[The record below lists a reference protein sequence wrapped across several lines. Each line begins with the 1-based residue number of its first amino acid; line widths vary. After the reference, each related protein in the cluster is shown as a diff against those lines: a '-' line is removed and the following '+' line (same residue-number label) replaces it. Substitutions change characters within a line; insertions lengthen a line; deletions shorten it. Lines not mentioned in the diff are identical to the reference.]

1 MNNKMFLNKEAGFL
15 VHTKRKRRF
24 AVTLVGVFFLLLACA
39 GAIGFGQVAY
49 AADEKTVPNFKSPDP
64 DYPWYGYD
72 SYRGIFARYHNL
84 KVNLKG
90 SKEYQAYCFNLT
102 KYFPRPTYST
112 TNNFYKKIDGSGSA
126 FKSYA
131 ANPRVLDENLDKL
144 EKNILNVIYNGYK
157 SNANGFMNGIEDLN
171 AILVTQNAIWYYSDS
186 APLND
191 VNKMWEREVRNGEIS
206 ESQVTLM
213 REALKKLIDPNLEAT
228 AANKIPSGYRLNI
241 FKSENEDYQNL
252 LSAEYVPDDPPK
264 PGDTSEHNP
273 KTPELDGTPIPE
285 DPKRPDESSEPALP
299 PLMPELDGEE
309 VPEVPSESL
318 EPALPPLMPELD
330 GEEVPEVPSESLEPA
345 LPPLMPE
352 LDGEEVPEVPS
363 ESLEP
368 ALPPLMPEL
377 DGEEVPEVPSESLEP
392 ALPPLMPELDGEE
405 VPEKPSVDLPIE
417 VPRYE
422 FNNKDQSPLA
432 GESGETEYITEV
444 YGNQQNPV
452 DIDKKLPNETG
463 FSGNMVETE
472 DTKEPEVLMGGQS
485 ESVEFTKDTQTGMSG
500 QTTPQVETEDTKEP
514 EVLMGGQSESVE
526 FTKDTQTGMSGQT
539 TPQVETEDTK
549 EPGVLMGGQ
558 SESVEFTKDTQTG
571 MSGQTTPQVET
582 EDTKEPGVLM
592 GGQSESVEFTKDTQT
607 GMSGQTTPQVE
618 TEDTKEP
625 GVLMGGQSESVEF
638 TKDTQTGMSGF
649 SETVTIVEDTRPKLV
664 FHFDN
669 NEPKVEENREKP
681 TKNITPI
688 LPATGDIENVLAF
701 LGILILSV
709 LSIFSLLKNKQ
720 NNKV

>member
-1 MNNKMFLNKEAGFL
+1 MNNKIFLNKEAGFL
-15 VHTKRKRRF
+15 AHTKRKRRF
-24 AVTLVGVFFLLLACA
+24 AVTLVGVFFMLLACA

-49 AADEKTVPNFKSPDP
+49 AADERTVPNFKSPDP

-72 SYRGIFARYHNL
+72 AYTGAFLRYHDL
-84 KVNLKG
+84 RVNLNG
-90 SKEYQAYCFNLT
+90 SRSYQVYCFNIKKNYPRPFTSSDKKWYKRLEGTAETFKVHAMAPRVGGEELT
-102 KYFPRPTYST
+102 K
-112 TNNFYKKIDGSGSA
+112 
-126 FKSYA
+126 
-131 ANPRVLDENLDKL
+131 KL
-144 EKNILNVIYNGYK
+144 RSVMYNGYPNDGNNIMK
-157 SNANGFMNGIEDLN
+157 GLEPSNAIE
-171 AILVTQNAIWYYSDS
+171 VTQYAVWYYSDKS
-186 APLND
+186 QYEIETLWKSEA
-191 VNKMWEREVRNGEIS
+191 KEGKIS

-213 REALKKLIDPNLEAT
+213 REALKKLISSDEDLV
-228 AANKIPSGYRLNI
+228 KQVPSN
-241 FKSENEDYQNL
+241 FKLSTFESSDKSYQNL
-252 LSAEYVPDDPPK
+252 LSAEFVPDDPPK

-273 KTPELDGTPIPE
+273 KTPELDGSPIPE
-285 DPKRPDESSEPALP
+285 DPKHPDDNLEPTLP
-299 PLMPELDGEE
+299 PVMLDGEE

-352 LDGEEVPEVPS
+352 LDGQEVLEVPS
-363 ESLEP
+363 ESLEL

-377 DGEEVPEVPSESLEP
+377 DGQ
-392 ALPPLMPELDGEE
+392 E

-514 EVLMGGQSESVE
+514 
-526 FTKDTQTGMSGQT
+526 
-539 TPQVETEDTK
+539 
-549 EPGVLMGGQ
+549 
-558 SESVEFTKDTQTG
+558 
-571 MSGQTTPQVET
+571 
-582 EDTKEPGVLM
+582 GVLM

-649 SETVTIVEDTRPKLV
+649 SETVTIIEDTRPKLV

-688 LPATGDIENVLAF
+688 LPATGDIGNVLAF

>member
-1 MNNKMFLNKEAGFL
+1 
-15 VHTKRKRRF
+15 
-24 AVTLVGVFFLLLACA
+24 
-39 GAIGFGQVAY
+39 
-49 AADEKTVPNFKSPDP
+49 
-64 DYPWYGYD
+64 
-72 SYRGIFARYHNL
+72 
-84 KVNLKG
+84 
-90 SKEYQAYCFNLT
+90 
-102 KYFPRPTYST
+102 
-112 TNNFYKKIDGSGSA
+112 
-126 FKSYA
+126 
-131 ANPRVLDENLDKL
+131 
-144 EKNILNVIYNGYK
+144 
-157 SNANGFMNGIEDLN
+157 MNGIEDLN

-228 AANKIPSGYRLNI
+228 AVNKIPSGYRLNI

-309 VPEVPSESL
+309 I
-318 EPALPPLMPELD
+318 
-330 GEEVPEVPSESLEPA
+330 
-345 LPPLMPE
+345 
-352 LDGEEVPEVPS
+352 
-363 ESLEP
+363 
-368 ALPPLMPEL
+368 
-377 DGEEVPEVPSESLEP
+377 PEVPSESLEP

-514 EVLMGGQSESVE
+514 
-526 FTKDTQTGMSGQT
+526 
-539 TPQVETEDTK
+539 
-549 EPGVLMGGQ
+549 GVLMGGQ

-607 GMSGQTTPQVE
+607 GV
-618 TEDTKEP
+618 
-625 GVLMGGQSESVEF
+625 
-638 TKDTQTGMSGF
+638 SGF
-649 SETVTIVEDTRPKLV
+649 SETVTIIEDTRPKLV

-688 LPATGDIENVLAF
+688 LPATGDIGNVLAF

>member
-1 MNNKMFLNKEAGFL
+1 MVSLYMFARGEKMNNKMFLNKEAGFL

-330 GEEVPEVPSESLEPA
+330 GEEVPE
-345 LPPLMPE
+345 
-352 LDGEEVPEVPS
+352 
-363 ESLEP
+363 
-368 ALPPLMPEL
+368 
-377 DGEEVPEVPSESLEP
+377 
-392 ALPPLMPELDGEE
+392 
-405 VPEKPSVDLPIE
+405 KPSVDLPIE

-472 DTKEPEVLMGGQS
+472 DTKEPE
-485 ESVEFTKDTQTGMSG
+485 
-500 QTTPQVETEDTKEP
+500 
-514 EVLMGGQSESVE
+514 
-526 FTKDTQTGMSGQT
+526 
-539 TPQVETEDTK
+539 
-549 EPGVLMGGQ
+549 VLMGGQ

>member
-1 MNNKMFLNKEAGFL
+1 MNNKMFLNNEAGFL

-24 AVTLVGVFFLLLACA
+24 AVTLVGVFFMLLACA

-72 SYRGIFARYHNL
+72 AYTGAFLRYHDL
-84 KVNLKG
+84 RVNLNG
-90 SKEYQAYCFNLT
+90 SRSYQVYCFNIKKNYPRPFTSSDKKWYKRLEGTAETFKVHAMAPRVGGEELT
-102 KYFPRPTYST
+102 K
-112 TNNFYKKIDGSGSA
+112 
-126 FKSYA
+126 
-131 ANPRVLDENLDKL
+131 KL
-144 EKNILNVIYNGYK
+144 RSVMYNGYPNDGNNIMK
-157 SNANGFMNGIEDLN
+157 GLEPSNAIE
-171 AILVTQNAIWYYSDS
+171 VTQYAVWYYSDKS
-186 APLND
+186 QYEIETLWKSEA
-191 VNKMWEREVRNGEIS
+191 KEGKIS

-213 REALKKLIDPNLEAT
+213 REALRKLISSDEDLV
-228 AANKIPSGYRLNI
+228 KQVPSN
-241 FKSENEDYQNL
+241 FKLSTFESSDKSYQNL
-252 LSAEYVPDDPPK
+252 LSAEFVPDDPPK

-273 KTPELDGTPIPE
+273 KTPELDGSPIPE
-285 DPKRPDESSEPALP
+285 DPKHPDDNLEPTLP
-299 PLMPELDGEE
+299 PVM
-309 VPEVPSESL
+309 
-318 EPALPPLMPELD
+318 
-330 GEEVPEVPSESLEPA
+330 
-345 LPPLMPE
+345 
-352 LDGEEVPEVPS
+352 
-363 ESLEP
+363 
-368 ALPPLMPEL
+368 L

-405 VPEKPSVDLPIE
+405 VPEKPSIDLPIE

-472 DTKEPEVLMGGQS
+472 DTKEPGVLMGGQS
-485 ESVEFTKDTQTGMSG
+485 ESVEFTKDTQTGMRG

-514 EVLMGGQSESVE
+514 GALMGGQSESVE
-526 FTKDTQTGMSGQT
+526 FTKDTQTGMRGQT
-539 TPQVETEDTK
+539 APQVETEDTK

-571 MSGQTTPQVET
+571 MRGQTA
-582 EDTKEPGVLM
+582 
-592 GGQSESVEFTKDTQT
+592 
-607 GMSGQTTPQVE
+607 PQVE

>member
-1 MNNKMFLNKEAGFL
+1 MVSSYMFVKGEKMNNKMFLNKEAGFL
-15 VHTKRKRRF
+15 AHTKRKRRF
-24 AVTLVGVFFLLLACA
+24 AVTLVGVFFMLLACA
-39 GAIGFGQVAY
+39 GAIRFGQVAY
-49 AADEKTVPNFKSPDP
+49 AADERTVPNFKSPDP

-72 SYRGIFARYHNL
+72 AYTGAFLRYHDL
-84 KVNLKG
+84 RVNLNG
-90 SKEYQAYCFNLT
+90 SRSYQVYCFNIKKNYPRPFTSSDKKWYKRLEGTAETFKVHAMAPRVGGEELT
-102 KYFPRPTYST
+102 K
-112 TNNFYKKIDGSGSA
+112 
-126 FKSYA
+126 
-131 ANPRVLDENLDKL
+131 KL
-144 EKNILNVIYNGYK
+144 RSVMYNGYPNDGNNIMK
-157 SNANGFMNGIEDLN
+157 GLEPSNAIE
-171 AILVTQNAIWYYSDS
+171 VTQYAVWYYSDKS
-186 APLND
+186 QYEIETLWKSEA
-191 VNKMWEREVRNGEIS
+191 KEGKIS

-213 REALKKLIDPNLEAT
+213 REALRKLISSDEDLV
-228 AANKIPSGYRLNI
+228 KQVPSN
-241 FKSENEDYQNL
+241 FKLSTFESSDKSYQNL
-252 LSAEYVPDDPPK
+252 LSAEFVPDDPPK

-273 KTPELDGTPIPE
+273 KTPELDGSPIPE
-285 DPKRPDESSEPALP
+285 DPKHPDDNLEPTLP
-299 PLMPELDGEE
+299 PVM
-309 VPEVPSESL
+309 
-318 EPALPPLMPELD
+318 
-330 GEEVPEVPSESLEPA
+330 
-345 LPPLMPE
+345 
-352 LDGEEVPEVPS
+352 
-363 ESLEP
+363 
-368 ALPPLMPEL
+368 L

-472 DTKEPEVLMGGQS
+472 N
-485 ESVEFTKDTQTGMSG
+485 
-500 QTTPQVETEDTKEP
+500 TKEP

-571 MSGQTTPQVET
+571 MSGQTA
-582 EDTKEPGVLM
+582 
-592 GGQSESVEFTKDTQT
+592 
-607 GMSGQTTPQVE
+607 PQVE

-688 LPATGDIENVLAF
+688 LPATGDIGNVLAF

>member
-15 VHTKRKRRF
+15 AHTKRKRRF
-24 AVTLVGVFFLLLACA
+24 AVTLVGVFFMLLACA

-49 AADEKTVPNFKSPDP
+49 AADEKTVPSHSSPSPDF
-64 DYPWYGYD
+64 PWYGYD
-72 SYRGIFARYHNL
+72 AYSGWIPRYHDL

-90 SKEYQAYCFNLT
+90 SKEYQVYCFNL
-102 KYFPRPTYST
+102 KRSFPRRTHSI
-112 TNNFYKKIDGSGSA
+112 TNNFYKKIVGSGSV

-131 ANPRVLDENLDKL
+131 ENPRVLDENLDKL

-157 SNANGFMNGIEDLN
+157 SNANGFMNGIEDFN
-171 AILVTQNAIWYYSDS
+171 AILVTQTAIWYYSDS
-186 APLND
+186 SPASATA
-191 VNKMWEREVRNGEIS
+191 VEKMWDREVKDGDIS
-206 ESQVTLM
+206 LEQVKLM

-228 AANKIPSGYRLNI
+228 AVNKIPSGYRLNI
-241 FKSENEDYQNL
+241 FESENEDYQNL
-252 LSAEYVPDDPPK
+252 LSAEYVPDSPPM
-264 PGDTSEHNP
+264 PGEVPKEESPKEENP
-273 KTPELDGTPIPE
+273 KIPDLDGHEIPE
-285 DPKRPDESSEPALP
+285 VPSESLEPGLP
-299 PLMPELDGEE
+299 PLMPELDGQE

-330 GEEVPEVPSESLEPA
+330 GQEVPEVPSESLEPG

-352 LDGEEVPEVPS
+352 LDGQ
-363 ESLEP
+363 
-368 ALPPLMPEL
+368 
-377 DGEEVPEVPSESLEP
+377 
-392 ALPPLMPELDGEE
+392 E

-539 TPQVETEDTK
+539 D
-549 EPGVLMGGQ
+549 
-558 SESVEFTKDTQTG
+558 
-571 MSGQTTPQVET
+571 
-582 EDTKEPGVLM
+582 
-592 GGQSESVEFTKDTQT
+592 
-607 GMSGQTTPQVE
+607 PQVE

-688 LPATGDIENVLAF
+688 LPATGDIGNVLAF

>member
-15 VHTKRKRRF
+15 AHTKRKRRF
-24 AVTLVGVFFLLLACA
+24 AVTLVGVFFMLLACA

-49 AADEKTVPNFKSPDP
+49 AADEKTVPNHSSPNP
-64 DYPWYGYD
+64 EFPWYGYD

-228 AANKIPSGYRLNI
+228 AVNKIPSGYRLNI

-330 GEEVPEVPSESLEPA
+330 GQ
-345 LPPLMPE
+345 
-352 LDGEEVPEVPS
+352 
-363 ESLEP
+363 
-368 ALPPLMPEL
+368 
-377 DGEEVPEVPSESLEP
+377 EVPEVPSESLEP

-485 ESVEFTKDTQTGMSG
+485 ESVEFTKNTQTGMGG

-539 TPQVETEDTK
+539 TPQVETE
-549 EPGVLMGGQ
+549 G
-558 SESVEFTKDTQTG
+558 
-571 MSGQTTPQVET
+571 
-582 EDTKEPGVLM
+582 
-592 GGQSESVEFTKDTQT
+592 
-607 GMSGQTTPQVE
+607 
-618 TEDTKEP
+618 TKEP

-649 SETVTIVEDTRPKLV
+649 SETVTIVEGTRPKLV

-688 LPATGDIENVLAF
+688 LPATGDIGNVLAF

>member
-1 MNNKMFLNKEAGFL
+1 MVSSYMFLRGEKMNNKIFLNKEAGFL
-15 VHTKRKRRF
+15 AHTKRKRRF
-24 AVTLVGVFFLLLACA
+24 AVTLVGVFFMLLACA

-72 SYRGIFARYHNL
+72 AYKGFEARYHDL
-84 KVNLKG
+84 RVNLKG
-90 SKEYQAYCFNLT
+90 SKEYKVYCFNLT
-102 KYFPRPTYST
+102 RSFPRPYYSAT
-112 TNNFYKKIDGSGSA
+112 KNLYKKIDSSDFAFQQYATNARNLGST
-126 FKSYA
+126 
-131 ANPRVLDENLDKL
+131 DKL
-144 EKNILNVIYNGYK
+144 AKSILYVIYNGYK
-157 SNANGFMNGIEDLN
+157 NNANGFMDNIEDLN
-171 AILVTQNAIWYYSDS
+171 AMLVTQTAIWYYSDS
-186 APLND
+186 SPVSATA
-191 VNKMWEREVRNGEIS
+191 VEKMWDREVNDGDIS
-206 ESQVTLM
+206 LEQVKLM
-213 REALKKLIDPNLEAT
+213 RDALRKLISPDLEKTVKNQLPENYKLNLFISKDES
-228 AANKIPSGYRLNI
+228 I
-241 FKSENEDYQNL
+241 QNL
-252 LSAEYVPDDPPK
+252 LSAEYVPDSPPK
-264 PGDTSEHNP
+264 PGEVPKEESPKEENP
-273 KTPELDGTPIPE
+273 KIPDLDGREIPE
-285 DPKRPDESSEPALP
+285 VPQEPSDPVIP
-299 PLMPELDGEE
+299 PVILDGEE

-330 GEEVPEVPSESLEPA
+330 GQ
-345 LPPLMPE
+345 
-352 LDGEEVPEVPS
+352 
-363 ESLEP
+363 
-368 ALPPLMPEL
+368 
-377 DGEEVPEVPSESLEP
+377 
-392 ALPPLMPELDGEE
+392 E

-514 EVLMGGQSESVE
+514 
-526 FTKDTQTGMSGQT
+526 
-539 TPQVETEDTK
+539 
-549 EPGVLMGGQ
+549 GVLMGGQ

-582 EDTKEPGVLM
+582 EDTKEP
-592 GGQSESVEFTKDTQT
+592 E
-607 GMSGQTTPQVE
+607 
-618 TEDTKEP
+618 
-625 GVLMGGQSESVEF
+625 VLMGGQSESVEF

-649 SETVTIVEDTRPKLV
+649 SETATVVEDTRPKLV

-669 NEPKVEENREKP
+669 NEPEVEENREKP

-709 LSIFSLLKNKQ
+709 LSIFSLLKKQ
-720 NNKV
+720 TKQ

>member
-1 MNNKMFLNKEAGFL
+1 MFLRGEKVNNKIFLNKEAGFL
-15 VHTKRKRRF
+15 AHTKRKRRF
-24 AVTLVGVFFLLLACA
+24 AVTLVGVFFMLLACA

-49 AADEKTVPNFKSPDP
+49 AADERTVPNHSSPNP
-64 DYPWYGYD
+64 EFPWYGYD

-228 AANKIPSGYRLNI
+228 AVNKIPSGYRLNI

-252 LSAEYVPDDPPK
+252 LSAEFVPDDPPK

-273 KTPELDGTPIPE
+273 KTPELDGSPIPE
-285 DPKRPDESSEPALP
+285 DPKHPDDNLEPTLP
-299 PLMPELDGEE
+299 PVMLDGEE

-377 DGEEVPEVPSESLEP
+377 DGQ
-392 ALPPLMPELDGEE
+392 E

-463 FSGNMVETE
+463 FLGNMVETE

-526 FTKDTQTGMSGQT
+526 FTKDTQTGMSG
-539 TPQVETEDTK
+539 
-549 EPGVLMGGQ
+549 
-558 SESVEFTKDTQTG
+558 
-571 MSGQTTPQVET
+571 
-582 EDTKEPGVLM
+582 
-592 GGQSESVEFTKDTQT
+592 
-607 GMSGQTTPQVE
+607 
-618 TEDTKEP
+618 
-625 GVLMGGQSESVEF
+625 
-638 TKDTQTGMSGF
+638 F

-688 LPATGDIENVLAF
+688 LPATGDIGNVLAF

>member
-1 MNNKMFLNKEAGFL
+1 MNNKIFLNKEASFL
-15 VHTKRKRRF
+15 AHTKRKRRF
-24 AVTLVGVFFLLLACA
+24 AVTLVGVFFMLLACA

-49 AADEKTVPNFKSPDP
+49 AADEKTVPSHSSPNP
-64 DYPWYGYD
+64 EFPWYGYD
-72 SYRGIFARYHNL
+72 AYGKEYPGYNIWTRYHDL
-84 KVNLKG
+84 RVNLNG
-90 SKEYQAYCFNLT
+90 SRSYQVYCFNIQSNYPSQ
-102 KYFPRPTYST
+102 KNSFIK
-112 TNNFYKKIDGSGSA
+112 NWFKKIEGNG
-126 FKSYA
+126 KSFVDYA
-131 ANPRVLDENLDKL
+131 HTTKL
-144 EKNILNVIYNGYK
+144 GKEELEQRLLSLLYNAYPNDANGYMK
-157 SNANGFMNGIEDLN
+157 GLEHLN
-171 AILVTQNAIWYYSDS
+171 AITVTQYAVWHYSDNS
-186 APLND
+186 QYQFETL
-191 VNKMWEREVRNGEIS
+191 WESEAKEGKIS
-206 ESQVTLM
+206 RSQVTLM

-228 AANKIPSGYRLNI
+228 AVNKIPSGYRLNI
-241 FKSENEDYQNL
+241 FESENEAYQNL

-264 PGDTSEHNP
+264 PGETSEHNP

-285 DPKRPDESSEPALP
+285 DPKHPDDNLEPTLP
-299 PLMPELDGEE
+299 PVMLDGEE

-330 GEEVPEVPSESLEPA
+330 GQ
-345 LPPLMPE
+345 
-352 LDGEEVPEVPS
+352 
-363 ESLEP
+363 
-368 ALPPLMPEL
+368 
-377 DGEEVPEVPSESLEP
+377 
-392 ALPPLMPELDGEE
+392 E
-405 VPEKPSVDLPIE
+405 VPEKPSIDLPIE

-549 EPGVLMGGQ
+549 EPEVLMGGQ

-571 MSGQTTPQVET
+571 MSGQTTPQIET
-582 EDTKEPGVLM
+582 EDTKEP
-592 GGQSESVEFTKDTQT
+592 E
-607 GMSGQTTPQVE
+607 
-618 TEDTKEP
+618 
-625 GVLMGGQSESVEF
+625 VLMGGQSESVEF

-649 SETVTIVEDTRPKLV
+649 SETATVVEDTRPKLV

-720 NNKV
+720 SNKKV

>member
-1 MNNKMFLNKEAGFL
+1 MVSSYMFLRGEKMNNKIFLNKEAGFL
-15 VHTKRKRRF
+15 AHTKRKRRF
-24 AVTLVGVFFLLLACA
+24 AVTLVGVFFMLLACA

-72 SYRGIFARYHNL
+72 AYTGAFLRYHDL
-84 KVNLKG
+84 RVNLNG
-90 SKEYQAYCFNLT
+90 SRSYQVYCFNIKKNYPRPFTSSDKKWYKRLEGTAETFKVHAMAPRVGGEELT
-102 KYFPRPTYST
+102 K
-112 TNNFYKKIDGSGSA
+112 
-126 FKSYA
+126 
-131 ANPRVLDENLDKL
+131 KL
-144 EKNILNVIYNGYK
+144 RSVMYNGYPNDGNNIMK
-157 SNANGFMNGIEDLN
+157 GLEPSNAIEL
-171 AILVTQNAIWYYSDS
+171 TQYAVWYYSDKS
-186 APLND
+186 QYEIETLWKSEA
-191 VNKMWEREVRNGEIS
+191 KEGKIS

-213 REALKKLIDPNLEAT
+213 REALRKLISSDEDLV
-228 AANKIPSGYRLNI
+228 KQVPSN
-241 FKSENEDYQNL
+241 FKLSTFESSDKSYQNL
-252 LSAEYVPDDPPK
+252 LSAEFVPDDPPK

-273 KTPELDGTPIPE
+273 KTPELDGSPIPE
-285 DPKRPDESSEPALP
+285 DPKHPDDNLEPTLP
-299 PLMPELDGEE
+299 PVMLDGEE

-330 GEEVPEVPSESLEPA
+330 GQ
-345 LPPLMPE
+345 
-352 LDGEEVPEVPS
+352 
-363 ESLEP
+363 
-368 ALPPLMPEL
+368 
-377 DGEEVPEVPSESLEP
+377 
-392 ALPPLMPELDGEE
+392 E

-514 EVLMGGQSESVE
+514 
-526 FTKDTQTGMSGQT
+526 
-539 TPQVETEDTK
+539 
-549 EPGVLMGGQ
+549 
-558 SESVEFTKDTQTG
+558 
-571 MSGQTTPQVET
+571 
-582 EDTKEPGVLM
+582 
-592 GGQSESVEFTKDTQT
+592 
-607 GMSGQTTPQVE
+607 
-618 TEDTKEP
+618 

-688 LPATGDIENVLAF
+688 LPATGDIGNVLAF

>member
-1 MNNKMFLNKEAGFL
+1 MVSSYMFVRGEKMNNKMFLNKEAGFL
-15 VHTKRKRRF
+15 AHTKRKRRF
-24 AVTLVGVFFLLLACA
+24 AVTLVGVFFMLLAYA

-72 SYRGIFARYHNL
+72 AYGKGYPGYDISKYYHDL
-84 KVNLKG
+84 RVNLNG
-90 SKEYQAYCFNLT
+90 SQVYQVYCFNIQ
-102 KYFPRPTYST
+102 KIFPYNVKSVTQKW
-112 TNNFYKKIDGSGSA
+112 FKKVEGNSDTFGL
-126 FKSYA
+126 YA
-131 ANPRVLDENLDKL
+131 MNPRVQGEELSQKL
-144 EKNILNVIYNGYK
+144 RSVMYNAYPK
-157 SNANGFMNGIEDLN
+157 NANNIMDGLDTLN
-171 AILVTQNAIWYYSDS
+171 AIKVTQSAVWYYSDKS
-186 APLND
+186 EFEVDKQWESELN
-191 VNKMWEREVRNGEIS
+191 NHEIDQ
-206 ESQVTLM
+206 EQVTLM
-213 REALKKLIDPNLEAT
+213 REALRKLISSNLEETVEKKLPENY
-228 AANKIPSGYRLNI
+228 KLNI
-241 FKSENEDYQNL
+241 FNPQDTSIQHL
-252 LSAEYVPDDPPK
+252 LSAEFVPENPPR
-264 PGDTSEHNP
+264 PGETPEYGP
-273 KTPELDGTPIPE
+273 KTPELDGSPIPE
-285 DPKRPDESSEPALP
+285 DPKHPDDNLEPTLP
-299 PLMPELDGEE
+299 PVM
-309 VPEVPSESL
+309 
-318 EPALPPLMPELD
+318 
-330 GEEVPEVPSESLEPA
+330 
-345 LPPLMPE
+345 
-352 LDGEEVPEVPS
+352 
-363 ESLEP
+363 
-368 ALPPLMPEL
+368 L

-405 VPEKPSVDLPIE
+405 VPEKPSIDLPIE

-422 FNNKDQSPLA
+422 FNNKAQSPLA

-514 EVLMGGQSESVE
+514 
-526 FTKDTQTGMSGQT
+526 
-539 TPQVETEDTK
+539 
-549 EPGVLMGGQ
+549 
-558 SESVEFTKDTQTG
+558 
-571 MSGQTTPQVET
+571 
-582 EDTKEPGVLM
+582 
-592 GGQSESVEFTKDTQT
+592 
-607 GMSGQTTPQVE
+607 
-618 TEDTKEP
+618 

-649 SETVTIVEDTRPKLV
+649 SETATVVEDTRPKLM

-669 NEPKVEENREKP
+669 NEPEVEENREKP

>member
-1 MNNKMFLNKEAGFL
+1 MNNKIFLNKEAGFL
-15 VHTKRKRRF
+15 AHTKRKRRF
-24 AVTLVGVFFLLLACA
+24 AVTLVGVFFMLLACA

-49 AADEKTVPNFKSPDP
+49 AADERTVPNHSSPNP
-64 DYPWYGYD
+64 EFPWYGYD
-72 SYRGIFARYHNL
+72 AYRGWFLRYHDLN
-84 KVNLKG
+84 VNLEG
-90 SKEYQAYCFNLT
+90 STSYQVYCFNLVRQEPS
-102 KYFPRPTYST
+102 KVNGLRKNWF
-112 TNNFYKKIDGSGSA
+112 KKVDGDNA
-126 FKSYA
+126 VFKKYA
-131 ANPRVLDENLDKL
+131 ANPRVIDGDL
-144 EKNILNVIYNGYK
+144 ERNILNVIYNGY
-157 SNANGFMNGIEDLN
+157 SSDANGIMKGLDRYN
-171 AILVTQNAIWYYSDS
+171 AILVTQTAIWYYSDS
-186 APLND
+186 SPISLSAAET
-191 VNKMWEREVRNGEIS
+191 MWEKEAESGDIS
-206 ESQVTLM
+206 WEQVKLM
-213 REALKKLIDPNLEAT
+213 REALKKLIDPKLGETVVKKLPKNY
-228 AANKIPSGYRLNI
+228 KLNI
-241 FKSENEDYQNL
+241 FVSKDESIQNL
-252 LSAEYVPDDPPK
+252 LSAEYVPDSPPM
-264 PGDTSEHNP
+264 PGEVPKEESPKEENP
-273 KTPELDGTPIPE
+273 KVPDLDGREIPEVPQEPSDPVIPPVILDGEEVPEVPSESLEPALPPLMPELDGEEVPE
-285 DPKRPDESSEPALP
+285 VPSESLEPTLP

-352 LDGEEVPEVPS
+352 LDGQ
-363 ESLEP
+363 
-368 ALPPLMPEL
+368 
-377 DGEEVPEVPSESLEP
+377 
-392 ALPPLMPELDGEE
+392 E

-485 ESVEFTKDTQTGMSG
+485 ESVEFTKDTQTGI
-500 QTTPQVETEDTKEP
+500 
-514 EVLMGGQSESVE
+514 
-526 FTKDTQTGMSGQT
+526 
-539 TPQVETEDTK
+539 
-549 EPGVLMGGQ
+549 
-558 SESVEFTKDTQTG
+558 
-571 MSGQTTPQVET
+571 
-582 EDTKEPGVLM
+582 
-592 GGQSESVEFTKDTQT
+592 
-607 GMSGQTTPQVE
+607 SGQTTPQVE

-649 SETVTIVEDTRPKLV
+649 SETVTIIEDTRPKLV

-688 LPATGDIENVLAF
+688 LPATGDIGNVLAF

>member
-1 MNNKMFLNKEAGFL
+1 MNNKIFLNKEAGFL
-15 VHTKRKRRF
+15 AHTKRKRRF
-24 AVTLVGVFFLLLACA
+24 AVTLVGVFFMLLACA

-72 SYRGIFARYHNL
+72 AYTGAFLRYHDL
-84 KVNLKG
+84 RVNLNG
-90 SKEYQAYCFNLT
+90 SRSYQVYCFNIKKNYPRPFTSSDKKWYKRLEGTAETFKVHAMAPRVGGEELT
-102 KYFPRPTYST
+102 K
-112 TNNFYKKIDGSGSA
+112 
-126 FKSYA
+126 
-131 ANPRVLDENLDKL
+131 KL
-144 EKNILNVIYNGYK
+144 RSVMYNGYPNDGNNIMK
-157 SNANGFMNGIEDLN
+157 GLEPSNAIE
-171 AILVTQNAIWYYSDS
+171 VTQYAVWYYSDKS
-186 APLND
+186 QYEIETLWKSEA
-191 VNKMWEREVRNGEIS
+191 KEGKIS

-213 REALKKLIDPNLEAT
+213 REALRKLISSDEDLV
-228 AANKIPSGYRLNI
+228 KQVPSN
-241 FKSENEDYQNL
+241 FKLSTFESSDKSYQNL
-252 LSAEYVPDDPPK
+252 LSAEFVPDDPPK

-273 KTPELDGTPIPE
+273 KTPELDGSPIPE
-285 DPKRPDESSEPALP
+285 DPKHPDDNLEPTLP
-299 PLMPELDGEE
+299 PVMLDGEE

-377 DGEEVPEVPSESLEP
+377 DGQEVPEVPSESLEP
-392 ALPPLMPELDGEE
+392 ALPPLMPELDGQE

-514 EVLMGGQSESVE
+514 
-526 FTKDTQTGMSGQT
+526 
-539 TPQVETEDTK
+539 
-549 EPGVLMGGQ
+549 
-558 SESVEFTKDTQTG
+558 
-571 MSGQTTPQVET
+571 
-582 EDTKEPGVLM
+582 
-592 GGQSESVEFTKDTQT
+592 
-607 GMSGQTTPQVE
+607 
-618 TEDTKEP
+618 

-688 LPATGDIENVLAF
+688 LPATGDIGNVLAF

>member
-1 MNNKMFLNKEAGFL
+1 MVSSYMFVRGEKMNNKMFLNKEAGFL
-15 VHTKRKRRF
+15 AHTKRKRRF
-24 AVTLVGVFFLLLACA
+24 AVTLVGVFFMLLACA
-39 GAIGFGQVAY
+39 GAIRFGQVAY
-49 AADEKTVPNFKSPDP
+49 AADEKTVPNRINSNPEF
-64 DYPWYGYD
+64 PWYGYD
-72 SYRGIFARYHNL
+72 AYKGFEARYHDL

-90 SKEYQAYCFNLT
+90 SKEYQVYCFNL
-102 KYFPRPTYST
+102 KRSFPRRTHSI
-112 TNNFYKKIDGSGSA
+112 TNNFYKKIVGSGSV

-131 ANPRVLDENLDKL
+131 ENPRVLDENLDKL

-157 SNANGFMNGIEDLN
+157 SNANGFMNGIEDFN
-171 AILVTQNAIWYYSDS
+171 AILVTQTAIWYYSDS
-186 APLND
+186 SPASATA
-191 VNKMWEREVRNGEIS
+191 VEKMWDREVKDGDIS
-206 ESQVTLM
+206 LEQVKLM

-228 AANKIPSGYRLNI
+228 AVNKIPSGYRLNI
-241 FKSENEDYQNL
+241 FESENEDYQNL
-252 LSAEYVPDDPPK
+252 LSAEYVPDSPPM
-264 PGDTSEHNP
+264 PGEVPKEESPKEENP
-273 KTPELDGTPIPE
+273 KIPDLDGHEIPE
-285 DPKRPDESSEPALP
+285 VPQEPSDPVIP
-299 PLMPELDGEE
+299 PVILDGEE

-330 GEEVPEVPSESLEPA
+330 GQEVPEFPSESLEPA

-352 LDGEEVPEVPS
+352 LDGQ
-363 ESLEP
+363 
-368 ALPPLMPEL
+368 
-377 DGEEVPEVPSESLEP
+377 
-392 ALPPLMPELDGEE
+392 E

-500 QTTPQVETEDTKEP
+500 QTDPQAETEDTKEP

-539 TPQVETEDTK
+539 DPQA
-549 EPGVLMGGQ
+549 
-558 SESVEFTKDTQTG
+558 
-571 MSGQTTPQVET
+571 
-582 EDTKEPGVLM
+582 
-592 GGQSESVEFTKDTQT
+592 
-607 GMSGQTTPQVE
+607 E

-688 LPATGDIENVLAF
+688 LPATGDIGNVLAF

>member
-15 VHTKRKRRF
+15 AHTKRKRRF
-24 AVTLVGVFFLLLACA
+24 AVTLVGVFFMLLACA

-49 AADEKTVPNFKSPDP
+49 AADEKTVPNHSSPNP
-64 DYPWYGYD
+64 EFPWYGYD
-72 SYRGIFARYHNL
+72 AYRGWFLRYHDLN
-84 KVNLKG
+84 VNLEG
-90 SKEYQAYCFNLT
+90 STSYQVYCFNLVRQEPS
-102 KYFPRPTYST
+102 KVNGLRKNWF
-112 TNNFYKKIDGSGSA
+112 KKVDGDNA
-126 FKSYA
+126 VFKKYA
-131 ANPRVLDENLDKL
+131 ANPRVIDGDL
-144 EKNILNVIYNGYK
+144 ERNILNVIYNGY
-157 SNANGFMNGIEDLN
+157 SSDANGIMKGLDRYN
-171 AILVTQNAIWYYSDS
+171 AILVTQTAIWYYSDS
-186 APLND
+186 SPISLSAAET
-191 VNKMWEREVRNGEIS
+191 MWEKEAESGDIS
-206 ESQVTLM
+206 WEQVKLM
-213 REALKKLIDPNLEAT
+213 REALKKLIDPKLGETVVKKLPKNY
-228 AANKIPSGYRLNI
+228 KLNI
-241 FKSENEDYQNL
+241 FVSKDESIQNL
-252 LSAEYVPDDPPK
+252 LSAEYVPDSPPM
-264 PGDTSEHNP
+264 PGEVPKEESPKEENP
-273 KTPELDGTPIPE
+273 KIPDLDGHEIPE
-285 DPKRPDESSEPALP
+285 VPQEPSDPVIPPVILDGEEVPEVPSESLEPALP
-299 PLMPELDGEE
+299 PLMPELDGE
-309 VPEVPSESL
+309 EVPSESL

-345 LPPLMPE
+345 FPPLMPE
-352 LDGEEVPEVPS
+352 LDGEEI
-363 ESLEP
+363 
-368 ALPPLMPEL
+368 
-377 DGEEVPEVPSESLEP
+377 PEVPSESLEP

-405 VPEKPSVDLPIE
+405 VPEKPSIDLPIE

-500 QTTPQVETEDTKEP
+500 
-514 EVLMGGQSESVE
+514 
-526 FTKDTQTGMSGQT
+526 
-539 TPQVETEDTK
+539 
-549 EPGVLMGGQ
+549 
-558 SESVEFTKDTQTG
+558 
-571 MSGQTTPQVET
+571 
-582 EDTKEPGVLM
+582 
-592 GGQSESVEFTKDTQT
+592 
-607 GMSGQTTPQVE
+607 
-618 TEDTKEP
+618 
-625 GVLMGGQSESVEF
+625 
-638 TKDTQTGMSGF
+638 F

-688 LPATGDIENVLAF
+688 LPATGDIGNVLAF

>member
-1 MNNKMFLNKEAGFL
+1 MVSSYMFVRGEKMNNKMFLNKEAGFL
-15 VHTKRKRRF
+15 AHTKRKRRF
-24 AVTLVGVFFLLLACA
+24 AVTLVGVFFMLLACA

-49 AADEKTVPNFKSPDP
+49 AADEKTVPSHSSPSPDF
-64 DYPWYGYD
+64 PWYGYD
-72 SYRGIFARYHNL
+72 AYSGWIPRYHDL

-90 SKEYQAYCFNLT
+90 SKEYQVYCFNL
-102 KYFPRPTYST
+102 KRSFPRRTHSI
-112 TNNFYKKIDGSGSA
+112 TNNFYKKIVGSGSV

-131 ANPRVLDENLDKL
+131 ENPRVLDENLDKL

-157 SNANGFMNGIEDLN
+157 SNANGFMNGIEDFN
-171 AILVTQNAIWYYSDS
+171 AILVTQTAIWYYSDS
-186 APLND
+186 SPASATA
-191 VNKMWEREVRNGEIS
+191 VEKMWDREVKDGDIS
-206 ESQVTLM
+206 LEQVKLM

-228 AANKIPSGYRLNI
+228 AVNKIPSGYRLNI

-273 KTPELDGTPIPE
+273 KTPELDGSPIPE
-285 DPKRPDESSEPALP
+285 DPKHPDDNLEPTLP
-299 PLMPELDGEE
+299 PVMLDGEE

-345 LPPLMPE
+345 LPSLMPELDGEEVPEVPSESLEPAFPPLMPE
-352 LDGEEVPEVPS
+352 LDGQEVPEVPS

-377 DGEEVPEVPSESLEP
+377 DGQ
-392 ALPPLMPELDGEE
+392 E

-500 QTTPQVETEDTKEP
+500 
-514 EVLMGGQSESVE
+514 
-526 FTKDTQTGMSGQT
+526 
-539 TPQVETEDTK
+539 
-549 EPGVLMGGQ
+549 
-558 SESVEFTKDTQTG
+558 
-571 MSGQTTPQVET
+571 
-582 EDTKEPGVLM
+582 
-592 GGQSESVEFTKDTQT
+592 
-607 GMSGQTTPQVE
+607 
-618 TEDTKEP
+618 
-625 GVLMGGQSESVEF
+625 
-638 TKDTQTGMSGF
+638 F

-681 TKNITPI
+681 TKNIAPI
-688 LPATGDIENVLAF
+688 LPATGDIGNVLAF

>member
-1 MNNKMFLNKEAGFL
+1 MVSSYMFVRGEKMNNKMFLNKEAGFL

-24 AVTLVGVFFLLLACA
+24 AVTLVGVFFMLLACA

-49 AADEKTVPNFKSPDP
+49 AADEKTVPNRINSNPEF
-64 DYPWYGYD
+64 PWYGYD
-72 SYRGIFARYHNL
+72 AYKGFEARYHDL

-90 SKEYQAYCFNLT
+90 SKEYQVYCFNLT
-102 KYFPRPTYST
+102 KHFPRPAYSI

-131 ANPRVLDENLDKL
+131 TNPRVLDENLDKL

-157 SNANGFMNGIEDLN
+157 SNANGFMNGIEDFN
-171 AILVTQNAIWYYSDS
+171 AILVTQNAIWYYSDN

-228 AANKIPSGYRLNI
+228 AVNKIPSGYRLNI
-241 FKSENEDYQNL
+241 FKSENKAYQNL
-252 LSAEYVPDDPPK
+252 LSAEYVPDSPPM
-264 PGDTSEHNP
+264 PGEVPKEESPKEENP
-273 KTPELDGTPIPE
+273 KIPDLDGHEVPEVPQEPSDPVIP
-285 DPKRPDESSEPALP
+285 PVI
-299 PLMPELDGEE
+299 LDGEE

-330 GEEVPEVPSESLEPA
+330 GQ
-345 LPPLMPE
+345 
-352 LDGEEVPEVPS
+352 
-363 ESLEP
+363 
-368 ALPPLMPEL
+368 
-377 DGEEVPEVPSESLEP
+377 
-392 ALPPLMPELDGEE
+392 E

-472 DTKEPEVLMGGQS
+472 DTKEP
-485 ESVEFTKDTQTGMSG
+485 
-500 QTTPQVETEDTKEP
+500 
-514 EVLMGGQSESVE
+514 
-526 FTKDTQTGMSGQT
+526 
-539 TPQVETEDTK
+539 
-549 EPGVLMGGQ
+549 
-558 SESVEFTKDTQTG
+558 
-571 MSGQTTPQVET
+571 
-582 EDTKEPGVLM
+582 
-592 GGQSESVEFTKDTQT
+592 
-607 GMSGQTTPQVE
+607 
-618 TEDTKEP
+618 

-649 SETVTIVEDTRPKLV
+649 SETATVVEDTRPKLV

>member
-1 MNNKMFLNKEAGFL
+1 MNNKIFLNKEAGFL
-15 VHTKRKRRF
+15 AHTKRKRRF
-24 AVTLVGVFFLLLACA
+24 AVTLVGVFFMLLACA

-49 AADEKTVPNFKSPDP
+49 AADERTVPNHSSPNP
-64 DYPWYGYD
+64 EFPWYGYD

-228 AANKIPSGYRLNI
+228 AVNKIPSGYRLNI

-252 LSAEYVPDDPPK
+252 LSAEFVPDDPPK

-273 KTPELDGTPIPE
+273 KTPELDGSPIPE
-285 DPKRPDESSEPALP
+285 DPKHPDDNLEPTLP
-299 PLMPELDGEE
+299 PVMLDGEE

-392 ALPPLMPELDGEE
+392 ALPPLMPELDGQE

-463 FSGNMVETE
+463 FLGNMVETE

-526 FTKDTQTGMSGQT
+526 FTKDTQTGMSG
-539 TPQVETEDTK
+539 
-549 EPGVLMGGQ
+549 
-558 SESVEFTKDTQTG
+558 
-571 MSGQTTPQVET
+571 
-582 EDTKEPGVLM
+582 
-592 GGQSESVEFTKDTQT
+592 
-607 GMSGQTTPQVE
+607 
-618 TEDTKEP
+618 
-625 GVLMGGQSESVEF
+625 
-638 TKDTQTGMSGF
+638 F

-688 LPATGDIENVLAF
+688 LPATGDIGNVLAF

>member
-15 VHTKRKRRF
+15 AHTKRKRRF
-24 AVTLVGVFFLLLACA
+24 AVTLVGVFFMLLACA

-49 AADEKTVPNFKSPDP
+49 AADEKTVPNHSSPNP
-64 DYPWYGYD
+64 EFPWYGYD

-228 AANKIPSGYRLNI
+228 AVNKIPSGYRLNI

-352 LDGEEVPEVPS
+352 LDGQ
-363 ESLEP
+363 
-368 ALPPLMPEL
+368 
-377 DGEEVPEVPSESLEP
+377 EVPEVPSESLEP

-485 ESVEFTKDTQTGMSG
+485 ESVEFTKNTQTGMGG

-539 TPQVETEDTK
+539 TPQVETE
-549 EPGVLMGGQ
+549 G
-558 SESVEFTKDTQTG
+558 
-571 MSGQTTPQVET
+571 
-582 EDTKEPGVLM
+582 
-592 GGQSESVEFTKDTQT
+592 
-607 GMSGQTTPQVE
+607 
-618 TEDTKEP
+618 TKEP

-649 SETVTIVEDTRPKLV
+649 SETVTIVEGTRPKLV

-688 LPATGDIENVLAF
+688 LPATGDIGNVLAF

>member
-1 MNNKMFLNKEAGFL
+1 MVSSYMFVRGEKMNNKMFLNNEAGFL

-24 AVTLVGVFFLLLACA
+24 AVTLVGVFFMLLACA

-72 SYRGIFARYHNL
+72 AYTGAFLRYHDL
-84 KVNLKG
+84 RVNLNG
-90 SKEYQAYCFNLT
+90 SRSYQVYCFNIKKNYPRPFTSSDKKWYKRLEGTAETFKVHAMAPRVGGEELT
-102 KYFPRPTYST
+102 K
-112 TNNFYKKIDGSGSA
+112 
-126 FKSYA
+126 
-131 ANPRVLDENLDKL
+131 KL
-144 EKNILNVIYNGYK
+144 RSVMYNGYPNDGNNIMK
-157 SNANGFMNGIEDLN
+157 GLEPSNAIE
-171 AILVTQNAIWYYSDS
+171 VTQYAVWYYSDKS
-186 APLND
+186 QYEIETLWKSEA
-191 VNKMWEREVRNGEIS
+191 KEGKIS

-213 REALKKLIDPNLEAT
+213 REALRKLISSDEDLV
-228 AANKIPSGYRLNI
+228 KQVPSN
-241 FKSENEDYQNL
+241 FKLSTFESSDKSYQNL
-252 LSAEYVPDDPPK
+252 LSAEFVPDDPPK

-273 KTPELDGTPIPE
+273 KTPELDGSPIPE
-285 DPKRPDESSEPALP
+285 DPKHPDDNLEPTLP
-299 PLMPELDGEE
+299 PVM
-309 VPEVPSESL
+309 
-318 EPALPPLMPELD
+318 
-330 GEEVPEVPSESLEPA
+330 
-345 LPPLMPE
+345 
-352 LDGEEVPEVPS
+352 
-363 ESLEP
+363 
-368 ALPPLMPEL
+368 L

-405 VPEKPSVDLPIE
+405 VPEKPSIDLPIE

-472 DTKEPEVLMGGQS
+472 DTKEP
-485 ESVEFTKDTQTGMSG
+485 
-500 QTTPQVETEDTKEP
+500 
-514 EVLMGGQSESVE
+514 
-526 FTKDTQTGMSGQT
+526 
-539 TPQVETEDTK
+539 
-549 EPGVLMGGQ
+549 GVLMGGQ

-571 MSGQTTPQVET
+571 MRGQTTPQVET
-582 EDTKEPGVLM
+582 EDTKEPGALM

-607 GMSGQTTPQVE
+607 GMRGQTAPQVETEDTKEPGVFMGGQSESVEFTKDTQTGMRGQTAPQVE

>member
-1 MNNKMFLNKEAGFL
+1 MVSSYMFLRGEKMNNKIFLNKEAGFL
-15 VHTKRKRRF
+15 AHTKRKRRF
-24 AVTLVGVFFLLLACA
+24 AVTLVGVFFMLLACA

-49 AADEKTVPNFKSPDP
+49 AADERTVPNFKSPDP

-72 SYRGIFARYHNL
+72 AYTGAFLRYHDL
-84 KVNLKG
+84 RVNLNG
-90 SKEYQAYCFNLT
+90 SRSYQVYCFNIKKNYPRPFTSSDKKWYKRLEGTAETFKVHAMAPRVGGEELT
-102 KYFPRPTYST
+102 K
-112 TNNFYKKIDGSGSA
+112 
-126 FKSYA
+126 
-131 ANPRVLDENLDKL
+131 KL
-144 EKNILNVIYNGYK
+144 RSVMYNGYPNDGNNIMK
-157 SNANGFMNGIEDLN
+157 GLEPSNAIE
-171 AILVTQNAIWYYSDS
+171 VTQYAVWYYSDKS
-186 APLND
+186 QYEIETLWKSEA
-191 VNKMWEREVRNGEIS
+191 KEGKIS

-213 REALKKLIDPNLEAT
+213 REALRKLISSDEDLV
-228 AANKIPSGYRLNI
+228 KQVPSN
-241 FKSENEDYQNL
+241 FKLSTFESSDKSYQNL
-252 LSAEYVPDDPPK
+252 LSAEFVPDDPPK

-273 KTPELDGTPIPE
+273 KTPELDGSPIPE
-285 DPKRPDESSEPALP
+285 DPKHPDDNLEPTLP
-299 PLMPELDGEE
+299 PVM
-309 VPEVPSESL
+309 
-318 EPALPPLMPELD
+318 
-330 GEEVPEVPSESLEPA
+330 
-345 LPPLMPE
+345 
-352 LDGEEVPEVPS
+352 
-363 ESLEP
+363 
-368 ALPPLMPEL
+368 L

-472 DTKEPEVLMGGQS
+472 NTKEPE
-485 ESVEFTKDTQTGMSG
+485 
-500 QTTPQVETEDTKEP
+500 
-514 EVLMGGQSESVE
+514 
-526 FTKDTQTGMSGQT
+526 
-539 TPQVETEDTK
+539 
-549 EPGVLMGGQ
+549 
-558 SESVEFTKDTQTG
+558 
-571 MSGQTTPQVET
+571 
-582 EDTKEPGVLM
+582 VLM

-688 LPATGDIENVLAF
+688 LPATGDIGNVLAF

>member
-1 MNNKMFLNKEAGFL
+1 MNNKIFLNKEAGFL
-15 VHTKRKRRF
+15 AHTKRKRRF
-24 AVTLVGVFFLLLACA
+24 AVTLVGVFFMLLACA

-49 AADEKTVPNFKSPDP
+49 AADERTVPNHSSPNP
-64 DYPWYGYD
+64 EFPWYGYD

-377 DGEEVPEVPSESLEP
+377 DGQEVPEVPSESLEP

-472 DTKEPEVLMGGQS
+472 DTKEPE
-485 ESVEFTKDTQTGMSG
+485 
-500 QTTPQVETEDTKEP
+500 
-514 EVLMGGQSESVE
+514 
-526 FTKDTQTGMSGQT
+526 
-539 TPQVETEDTK
+539 
-549 EPGVLMGGQ
+549 VLMGGQ

>member
-1 MNNKMFLNKEAGFL
+1 MVSSYMFLRGEKMNNKIFLNKEAGFL
-15 VHTKRKRRF
+15 AHTKRKRRF
-24 AVTLVGVFFLLLACA
+24 AVTLVGVFFMLLACA

-49 AADEKTVPNFKSPDP
+49 AADERTVPNFKSPDP

-72 SYRGIFARYHNL
+72 AYTGAFLRYHDL
-84 KVNLKG
+84 RVNLNG
-90 SKEYQAYCFNLT
+90 SRSYQVYCFNIKKNYPRPFTSSDKKWYKRLEGTAETFKVHAMAPRVGGEELT
-102 KYFPRPTYST
+102 K
-112 TNNFYKKIDGSGSA
+112 
-126 FKSYA
+126 
-131 ANPRVLDENLDKL
+131 KL
-144 EKNILNVIYNGYK
+144 RSVMYNGYPNDGNNIMK
-157 SNANGFMNGIEDLN
+157 GLEPSNAIE
-171 AILVTQNAIWYYSDS
+171 VTQYAVWYYSDKS
-186 APLND
+186 QYEIETLWKSEA
-191 VNKMWEREVRNGEIS
+191 KEGKIS

-213 REALKKLIDPNLEAT
+213 REALRKLISSDEDLV
-228 AANKIPSGYRLNI
+228 KQVPSN
-241 FKSENEDYQNL
+241 FKLSTFESSDKSYQNL
-252 LSAEYVPDDPPK
+252 LSAEFVPDDPPK

-273 KTPELDGTPIPE
+273 KTPELDGSPIPE
-285 DPKRPDESSEPALP
+285 DPKHPDDNLEPTLP
-299 PLMPELDGEE
+299 PVMLDGEE

-345 LPPLMPE
+345 LPSLMPE

-377 DGEEVPEVPSESLEP
+377 DGQ
-392 ALPPLMPELDGEE
+392 E

-500 QTTPQVETEDTKEP
+500 QTA
-514 EVLMGGQSESVE
+514 
-526 FTKDTQTGMSGQT
+526 
-539 TPQVETEDTK
+539 
-549 EPGVLMGGQ
+549 
-558 SESVEFTKDTQTG
+558 
-571 MSGQTTPQVET
+571 
-582 EDTKEPGVLM
+582 
-592 GGQSESVEFTKDTQT
+592 
-607 GMSGQTTPQVE
+607 PQVE

-649 SETVTIVEDTRPKLV
+649 SETVIIVEDTRPKLV

-688 LPATGDIENVLAF
+688 LPATGDIGNVLAF

>member
-24 AVTLVGVFFLLLACA
+24 AVTLVGVFFMLLACA

-49 AADEKTVPNFKSPDP
+49 AADEKTVPNFKSLDP

-72 SYRGIFARYHNL
+72 AYRDWFLRYHDLN
-84 KVNLKG
+84 VNLEG
-90 SKEYQAYCFNLT
+90 STPYQVYCFNLLRQEPSKINST
-102 KYFPRPTYST
+102 RKNWFKKVDGDNAVFKKYATTPR
-112 TNNFYKKIDGSGSA
+112 I
-126 FKSYA
+126 
-131 ANPRVLDENLDKL
+131 ENGDLKRNL
-144 EKNILNVIYNGYK
+144 SNVIYNGYP
-157 SNANGFMNGIEDLN
+157 NDANGIMKGLDRYN
-171 AILVTQNAIWYYSDS
+171 AILVTQHAVWHYSDNS
-186 APLND
+186 QYTIDKL
-191 VNKMWEREVRNGEIS
+191 WEEEAKKNEIS
-206 ESQVTLM
+206 QEQVKLM
-213 REALKKLIDPNLEAT
+213 REALKKLISPDLEKTVKNQLPENYKLNLFISKD
-228 AANKIPSGYRLNI
+228 NSI
-241 FKSENEDYQNL
+241 QNL
-252 LSAEYVPDDPPK
+252 LSTEYVQDNPPK
-264 PGDTSEHNP
+264 PGEVPKEESPKEENP
-273 KTPELDGTPIPE
+273 KIPDLDGHEIPE
-285 DPKRPDESSEPALP
+285 VPQEPSDPVIP
-299 PLMPELDGEE
+299 PVILDGEE

-330 GEEVPEVPSESLEPA
+330 GQ
-345 LPPLMPE
+345 
-352 LDGEEVPEVPS
+352 
-363 ESLEP
+363 
-368 ALPPLMPEL
+368 
-377 DGEEVPEVPSESLEP
+377 
-392 ALPPLMPELDGEE
+392 E
-405 VPEKPSVDLPIE
+405 VPEKPSIDLPIE

-549 EPGVLMGGQ
+549 KPGVLMGGQ

-571 MSGQTTPQVET
+571 MSGQTA
-582 EDTKEPGVLM
+582 
-592 GGQSESVEFTKDTQT
+592 
-607 GMSGQTTPQVE
+607 PQVE

-649 SETVTIVEDTRPKLV
+649 SETATVVEDTRPKLV

-688 LPATGDIENVLAF
+688 LPATGDIGNVLAF

-709 LSIFSLLKNKQ
+709 LSIFSLLKKQ
-720 NNKV
+720 TK

>member
-1 MNNKMFLNKEAGFL
+1 MVSSYMFVRGEKMNNKIFLNKEAGFL
-15 VHTKRKRRF
+15 AHTKRKRRF
-24 AVTLVGVFFLLLACA
+24 AVTLVGVFFMLLACA

-49 AADEKTVPNFKSPDP
+49 AADEKTVPNFKSLDP

-72 SYRGIFARYHNL
+72 AYRDWFLRYHDLN
-84 KVNLKG
+84 VNLEG
-90 SKEYQAYCFNLT
+90 STPYQVYCFNLLRQEPSKINST
-102 KYFPRPTYST
+102 RKNWFKKVDGDNAVFKKYATTPR
-112 TNNFYKKIDGSGSA
+112 I
-126 FKSYA
+126 
-131 ANPRVLDENLDKL
+131 ENGDLKRNL
-144 EKNILNVIYNGYK
+144 SNVIYNGYP
-157 SNANGFMNGIEDLN
+157 NDANGIMKGLDRYN
-171 AILVTQNAIWYYSDS
+171 AILVTQHAVWHYSDNS
-186 APLND
+186 QYTIDKL
-191 VNKMWEREVRNGEIS
+191 WEEEAKKNEIS
-206 ESQVTLM
+206 QEQVKLM
-213 REALKKLIDPNLEAT
+213 REALKKLISPDLEKTVKNQLPENYKLNLFISKD
-228 AANKIPSGYRLNI
+228 NSI
-241 FKSENEDYQNL
+241 QNL
-252 LSAEYVPDDPPK
+252 LSTEYVQDNPPK
-264 PGDTSEHNP
+264 PGEVPKEESPKEENP
-273 KTPELDGTPIPE
+273 KIPDLDGHEIPE
-285 DPKRPDESSEPALP
+285 VPQEPSDPVIP
-299 PLMPELDGEE
+299 PVILDGEE

-330 GEEVPEVPSESLEPA
+330 GQ
-345 LPPLMPE
+345 
-352 LDGEEVPEVPS
+352 
-363 ESLEP
+363 
-368 ALPPLMPEL
+368 
-377 DGEEVPEVPSESLEP
+377 
-392 ALPPLMPELDGEE
+392 E

-452 DIDKKLPNETG
+452 YIDKKLPNETG
-463 FSGNMVETE
+463 FSGNI
-472 DTKEPEVLMGGQS
+472 
-485 ESVEFTKDTQTGMSG
+485 
-500 QTTPQVETEDTKEP
+500 
-514 EVLMGGQSESVE
+514 
-526 FTKDTQTGMSGQT
+526 
-539 TPQVETEDTK
+539 VETEDTK

-571 MSGQTTPQVET
+571 MSGQT
-582 EDTKEPGVLM
+582 D
-592 GGQSESVEFTKDTQT
+592 
-607 GMSGQTTPQVE
+607 PQVE

-649 SETVTIVEDTRPKLV
+649 SETVTIIEDTRPKLV

-688 LPATGDIENVLAF
+688 LPATGDIGNVLAF

>member
-1 MNNKMFLNKEAGFL
+1 MVSSYMFVRGEKMNNKMFLNKEAGFL
-15 VHTKRKRRF
+15 AHTKRKRRF
-24 AVTLVGVFFLLLACA
+24 AVTLVGVFFMLLACA
-39 GAIGFGQVAY
+39 GAIGFGQVVY
-49 AADEKTVPNFKSPDP
+49 AADEKTVPNRINSNPEF
-64 DYPWYGYD
+64 PWYGYD
-72 SYRGIFARYHNL
+72 AYRGWFLRYHDLN
-84 KVNLKG
+84 VNLEG
-90 SKEYQAYCFNLT
+90 STSYQVYCFNLVRQEPS
-102 KYFPRPTYST
+102 KVNGLRKNWF
-112 TNNFYKKIDGSGSA
+112 KKVDGDNA
-126 FKSYA
+126 VFKKYA
-131 ANPRVLDENLDKL
+131 ANPRVIDGDL
-144 EKNILNVIYNGYK
+144 ERNILNVIYNGY
-157 SNANGFMNGIEDLN
+157 SSDANGIMKGLDRYN
-171 AILVTQNAIWYYSDS
+171 AILVTQTAIWYYSDS
-186 APLND
+186 SPISLSAAET
-191 VNKMWEREVRNGEIS
+191 MWEKEAESGDIS
-206 ESQVTLM
+206 WEQVKLM
-213 REALKKLIDPNLEAT
+213 REALKKLIDPKLGETVVKKLPKNY
-228 AANKIPSGYRLNI
+228 KLNI
-241 FKSENEDYQNL
+241 FVSKDESIQNL
-252 LSAEYVPDDPPK
+252 LSAEYVPDSPPM
-264 PGDTSEHNP
+264 PGEVPKEEGPKEENP
-273 KTPELDGTPIPE
+273 KIPDLDGHEI
-285 DPKRPDESSEPALP
+285 
-299 PLMPELDGEE
+299 
-309 VPEVPSESL
+309 PEVPQ
-318 EPALPPLMPELD
+318 EPSDPVIPPVILD

-405 VPEKPSVDLPIE
+405 VPEKPSIDLPIE

-500 QTTPQVETEDTKEP
+500 
-514 EVLMGGQSESVE
+514 
-526 FTKDTQTGMSGQT
+526 
-539 TPQVETEDTK
+539 
-549 EPGVLMGGQ
+549 
-558 SESVEFTKDTQTG
+558 
-571 MSGQTTPQVET
+571 
-582 EDTKEPGVLM
+582 
-592 GGQSESVEFTKDTQT
+592 
-607 GMSGQTTPQVE
+607 
-618 TEDTKEP
+618 
-625 GVLMGGQSESVEF
+625 
-638 TKDTQTGMSGF
+638 F

-688 LPATGDIENVLAF
+688 LPATGDIGNVLAF

>member
-15 VHTKRKRRF
+15 AHTKRKRRF
-24 AVTLVGVFFLLLACA
+24 AVTLVGVFFMLLACA

-49 AADEKTVPNFKSPDP
+49 AADEKTVPNFKSLDP

-72 SYRGIFARYHNL
+72 AYRDWFLRYHDLN
-84 KVNLKG
+84 VNLEG
-90 SKEYQAYCFNLT
+90 STPYQVYCFNLLRQEPSKINST
-102 KYFPRPTYST
+102 RKNWFKKVDGDNAVFKKYATTPR
-112 TNNFYKKIDGSGSA
+112 I
-126 FKSYA
+126 
-131 ANPRVLDENLDKL
+131 ENGDLKRNL
-144 EKNILNVIYNGYK
+144 SNVIYNGYP
-157 SNANGFMNGIEDLN
+157 NDANGIMKGLDRYN
-171 AILVTQNAIWYYSDS
+171 AILVTQHAVWHYSDNS
-186 APLND
+186 QYTIDKL
-191 VNKMWEREVRNGEIS
+191 WEEEAKKNEIS
-206 ESQVTLM
+206 QEQVKLM
-213 REALKKLIDPNLEAT
+213 REALKKLISPDLEKTVKNQLPENYKLNLFISKD
-228 AANKIPSGYRLNI
+228 NSI
-241 FKSENEDYQNL
+241 QNL
-252 LSAEYVPDDPPK
+252 LSTEYVQDNPPK
-264 PGDTSEHNP
+264 PGEVPKEESPKEENP
-273 KTPELDGTPIPE
+273 KIPDLDGHEI
-285 DPKRPDESSEPALP
+285 
-299 PLMPELDGEE
+299 
-309 VPEVPSESL
+309 PEVPQ
-318 EPALPPLMPELD
+318 EPSDPVIPPVILD
-330 GEEVPEVPSESLEPA
+330 GHEIPEVPQEPSD
-345 LPPLMPE
+345 P
-352 LDGEEVPEVPS
+352 VI
-363 ESLEP
+363 P
-368 ALPPLMPEL
+368 AVIL

-514 EVLMGGQSESVE
+514 
-526 FTKDTQTGMSGQT
+526 
-539 TPQVETEDTK
+539 
-549 EPGVLMGGQ
+549 
-558 SESVEFTKDTQTG
+558 
-571 MSGQTTPQVET
+571 
-582 EDTKEPGVLM
+582 GVLM

-649 SETVTIVEDTRPKLV
+649 SETVTIIEDTRPKLV

-688 LPATGDIENVLAF
+688 LPATGDIGNVLAF

>member
-15 VHTKRKRRF
+15 AHTKRKRRF
-24 AVTLVGVFFLLLACA
+24 AVTLVGVFFMLLACA
-39 GAIGFGQVAY
+39 GAIGFGQAAY
-49 AADEKTVPNFKSPDP
+49 AADEKTVPNFKSLDP

-72 SYRGIFARYHNL
+72 AYRDWFLRYHDLN
-84 KVNLKG
+84 VNLEG
-90 SKEYQAYCFNLT
+90 STPYQVYCFNLLRQEPSKINST
-102 KYFPRPTYST
+102 RKNWFKKVDGDNAVFKKYATTPR
-112 TNNFYKKIDGSGSA
+112 I
-126 FKSYA
+126 
-131 ANPRVLDENLDKL
+131 ENGDLKRNL
-144 EKNILNVIYNGYK
+144 SNVIYNGYP
-157 SNANGFMNGIEDLN
+157 NDANGIMKGLDRYN
-171 AILVTQNAIWYYSDS
+171 AILVTQHAVWHYSDNS
-186 APLND
+186 QYTIDKL
-191 VNKMWEREVRNGEIS
+191 WEEEAKKNEIS
-206 ESQVTLM
+206 QEQVKLM
-213 REALKKLIDPNLEAT
+213 REALKKLISPDLEKTVKNQLPENYKLNLFISKD
-228 AANKIPSGYRLNI
+228 NSI
-241 FKSENEDYQNL
+241 QNL
-252 LSAEYVPDDPPK
+252 LSTEYVQDNPPK
-264 PGDTSEHNP
+264 PGEVPKEESPKEENP
-273 KTPELDGTPIPE
+273 KIPDLDGHEI
-285 DPKRPDESSEPALP
+285 
-299 PLMPELDGEE
+299 
-309 VPEVPSESL
+309 PEVPQ
-318 EPALPPLMPELD
+318 EPSDPVIPP
-330 GEEVPEVPSESLEPA
+330 VI
-345 LPPLMPE
+345 

-514 EVLMGGQSESVE
+514 
-526 FTKDTQTGMSGQT
+526 
-539 TPQVETEDTK
+539 
-549 EPGVLMGGQ
+549 GVLMGGQ

-607 GMSGQTTPQVE
+607 GMSGQTAPQVE

-649 SETVTIVEDTRPKLV
+649 SETVTIIEDTRPKLV

-688 LPATGDIENVLAF
+688 LPATGDIGNVLAF

>member
-1 MNNKMFLNKEAGFL
+1 MNNKIFLNKEAGFL
-15 VHTKRKRRF
+15 AHTKRKRRF
-24 AVTLVGVFFLLLACA
+24 AVTLVGVFFMLLACA

-49 AADEKTVPNFKSPDP
+49 AADERTVPNFKSPDP

-72 SYRGIFARYHNL
+72 AYTGAFLRYHDL
-84 KVNLKG
+84 RVNLNG
-90 SKEYQAYCFNLT
+90 SRSYQVYCFNIKKNYPRPFTSSDKKWYKRLEGTAETFKVHAMAPRVGGEELT
-102 KYFPRPTYST
+102 K
-112 TNNFYKKIDGSGSA
+112 
-126 FKSYA
+126 
-131 ANPRVLDENLDKL
+131 KL
-144 EKNILNVIYNGYK
+144 RSVMYNGYPNDGNNIMK
-157 SNANGFMNGIEDLN
+157 GLEPSNAIE
-171 AILVTQNAIWYYSDS
+171 VTQYAVWYYSDKS
-186 APLND
+186 QYEIETLWKSEA
-191 VNKMWEREVRNGEIS
+191 KEGKIS

-213 REALKKLIDPNLEAT
+213 REALRKLISSDEDLV
-228 AANKIPSGYRLNI
+228 KQVPSN
-241 FKSENEDYQNL
+241 FKLSTFESSDKSYQNL
-252 LSAEYVPDDPPK
+252 LSAEFVPDDPPK

-273 KTPELDGTPIPE
+273 KTPELDGSPIPE
-285 DPKRPDESSEPALP
+285 DPKHPDDNLEPTLP
-299 PLMPELDGEE
+299 PVMLDGEE

-345 LPPLMPE
+345 FPPLMPELDGQEVPEVPSESLEPALPSLMPE

-377 DGEEVPEVPSESLEP
+377 DGQ
-392 ALPPLMPELDGEE
+392 E

-514 EVLMGGQSESVE
+514 
-526 FTKDTQTGMSGQT
+526 
-539 TPQVETEDTK
+539 
-549 EPGVLMGGQ
+549 
-558 SESVEFTKDTQTG
+558 
-571 MSGQTTPQVET
+571 
-582 EDTKEPGVLM
+582 
-592 GGQSESVEFTKDTQT
+592 
-607 GMSGQTTPQVE
+607 
-618 TEDTKEP
+618 

-688 LPATGDIENVLAF
+688 LPATGDIGNVLAF

>member
-1 MNNKMFLNKEAGFL
+1 MVLILKKNYPRPFTSSDKKWYKRLEGTAETFK
-15 VHTKRKRRF
+15 VHAMAPR
-24 AVTLVGVFFLLLACA
+24 VG
-39 GAIGFGQVAY
+39 G
-49 AADEKTVPNFKSPDP
+49 E
-64 DYPWYGYD
+64 
-72 SYRGIFARYHNL
+72 
-84 KVNLKG
+84 
-90 SKEYQAYCFNLT
+90 ELT
-102 KYFPRPTYST
+102 K
-112 TNNFYKKIDGSGSA
+112 
-126 FKSYA
+126 
-131 ANPRVLDENLDKL
+131 KL
-144 EKNILNVIYNGYK
+144 RSVMYNGYPNDGNNIMK
-157 SNANGFMNGIEDLN
+157 GLEPSNAIE
-171 AILVTQNAIWYYSDS
+171 VTQYAVWYYSDKS
-186 APLND
+186 QYEIETLWKSEA
-191 VNKMWEREVRNGEIS
+191 KEGKIS

-213 REALKKLIDPNLEAT
+213 REALRKLISSDEDLV
-228 AANKIPSGYRLNI
+228 KQVPSN
-241 FKSENEDYQNL
+241 FKLSTFESSDKSYQNL

-330 GEEVPEVPSESLEPA
+330 GEEVPE
-345 LPPLMPE
+345 
-352 LDGEEVPEVPS
+352 
-363 ESLEP
+363 
-368 ALPPLMPEL
+368 
-377 DGEEVPEVPSESLEP
+377 
-392 ALPPLMPELDGEE
+392 
-405 VPEKPSVDLPIE
+405 KPSVDLPIE
-417 VPRYE
+417 VSRYE

-500 QTTPQVETEDTKEP
+500 
-514 EVLMGGQSESVE
+514 
-526 FTKDTQTGMSGQT
+526 
-539 TPQVETEDTK
+539 
-549 EPGVLMGGQ
+549 
-558 SESVEFTKDTQTG
+558 
-571 MSGQTTPQVET
+571 
-582 EDTKEPGVLM
+582 
-592 GGQSESVEFTKDTQT
+592 
-607 GMSGQTTPQVE
+607 
-618 TEDTKEP
+618 
-625 GVLMGGQSESVEF
+625 
-638 TKDTQTGMSGF
+638 F

-681 TKNITPI
+681 TKNIAPI
-688 LPATGDIENVLAF
+688 LPATGDIGNVLAF

>member
-1 MNNKMFLNKEAGFL
+1 MNNKIFLNKEAGFL
-15 VHTKRKRRF
+15 AHTKRKRRF
-24 AVTLVGVFFLLLACA
+24 AVTLVGVFFMLLACA

-49 AADEKTVPNFKSPDP
+49 AADERTVPNHSSTNPEF
-64 DYPWYGYD
+64 PWYGYD
-72 SYRGIFARYHNL
+72 AYRGWFLRYHDLN
-84 KVNLKG
+84 VNLEG
-90 SKEYQAYCFNLT
+90 STSYQVYCFNLVRQEPS
-102 KYFPRPTYST
+102 KVNGLRKNWF
-112 TNNFYKKIDGSGSA
+112 KKVDGDNA
-126 FKSYA
+126 VFKKYA
-131 ANPRVLDENLDKL
+131 ANPRVIDGDL
-144 EKNILNVIYNGYK
+144 ERNILNVIYNGY
-157 SNANGFMNGIEDLN
+157 SSDANGIMKGLDRYN
-171 AILVTQNAIWYYSDS
+171 AILVTQTAIWYYSDS
-186 APLND
+186 SPISLSAAET
-191 VNKMWEREVRNGEIS
+191 MWEKEAESGDIS
-206 ESQVTLM
+206 WEQVKLM
-213 REALKKLIDPNLEAT
+213 REALKKLIDPKLGETVVKKLPKNY
-228 AANKIPSGYRLNI
+228 KLNI
-241 FKSENEDYQNL
+241 FVSKDESIQNL
-252 LSAEYVPDDPPK
+252 LSAEYVPDSPPM
-264 PGDTSEHNP
+264 PGEVPKEESPKEENP
-273 KTPELDGTPIPE
+273 KVPDLDGREIPE
-285 DPKRPDESSEPALP
+285 VPQEPSDPVIP
-299 PLMPELDGEE
+299 PVILDGEE

-377 DGEEVPEVPSESLEP
+377 DGQ
-392 ALPPLMPELDGEE
+392 E

-500 QTTPQVETEDTKEP
+500 
-514 EVLMGGQSESVE
+514 
-526 FTKDTQTGMSGQT
+526 
-539 TPQVETEDTK
+539 
-549 EPGVLMGGQ
+549 
-558 SESVEFTKDTQTG
+558 
-571 MSGQTTPQVET
+571 
-582 EDTKEPGVLM
+582 
-592 GGQSESVEFTKDTQT
+592 
-607 GMSGQTTPQVE
+607 
-618 TEDTKEP
+618 
-625 GVLMGGQSESVEF
+625 
-638 TKDTQTGMSGF
+638 F
-649 SETVTIVEDTRPKLV
+649 SETVTIIEDTRPKLV

-688 LPATGDIENVLAF
+688 LPATGDIGNVLAF

>member
-1 MNNKMFLNKEAGFL
+1 MNNKIFLNKEAGFL
-15 VHTKRKRRF
+15 AHTKRKRRF
-24 AVTLVGVFFLLLACA
+24 AVTLVGVFFMLLACA

-72 SYRGIFARYHNL
+72 AYTGAFLRYHDL
-84 KVNLKG
+84 RVNLNG
-90 SKEYQAYCFNLT
+90 SRSYQVYCFNIKKNYPRPFTSSDKKWYKRLEGTAETFKVHAMAPRVGGEELT
-102 KYFPRPTYST
+102 K
-112 TNNFYKKIDGSGSA
+112 
-126 FKSYA
+126 
-131 ANPRVLDENLDKL
+131 KL
-144 EKNILNVIYNGYK
+144 RSVMYNGYPNDGNNIMK
-157 SNANGFMNGIEDLN
+157 GLEPSNAIE
-171 AILVTQNAIWYYSDS
+171 VTQYAVWYYSDKS
-186 APLND
+186 QYEIETLWKSEA
-191 VNKMWEREVRNGEIS
+191 KEGKIS

-213 REALKKLIDPNLEAT
+213 REALRKLISSDEDLV
-228 AANKIPSGYRLNI
+228 KQVPSN
-241 FKSENEDYQNL
+241 FKLSTFEFSDKSYQNL
-252 LSAEYVPDDPPK
+252 LSAEFVPDDPPK

-273 KTPELDGTPIPE
+273 KTPELDGSPIPE
-285 DPKRPDESSEPALP
+285 DPKHPDDNLEPTLP
-299 PLMPELDGEE
+299 PVMLDGEE

-377 DGEEVPEVPSESLEP
+377 DGQ
-392 ALPPLMPELDGEE
+392 E

-514 EVLMGGQSESVE
+514 
-526 FTKDTQTGMSGQT
+526 
-539 TPQVETEDTK
+539 
-549 EPGVLMGGQ
+549 
-558 SESVEFTKDTQTG
+558 
-571 MSGQTTPQVET
+571 
-582 EDTKEPGVLM
+582 
-592 GGQSESVEFTKDTQT
+592 
-607 GMSGQTTPQVE
+607 
-618 TEDTKEP
+618 

-688 LPATGDIENVLAF
+688 LPATGDIGNVLAF

>member
-15 VHTKRKRRF
+15 AHTKRKRRF
-24 AVTLVGVFFLLLACA
+24 AVTLVGVFFMLLACA

-49 AADEKTVPNFKSPDP
+49 AADEKTVPSHSSPSPDF
-64 DYPWYGYD
+64 PWYGYD
-72 SYRGIFARYHNL
+72 AYSGWIPRYHDL

-90 SKEYQAYCFNLT
+90 SKEYQVYCFNL
-102 KYFPRPTYST
+102 KRSFPRRTHSI
-112 TNNFYKKIDGSGSA
+112 TNNFYKKIVGSGSV

-131 ANPRVLDENLDKL
+131 ENPRVLDENLDKL

-157 SNANGFMNGIEDLN
+157 SNANGFMNGIEDFN
-171 AILVTQNAIWYYSDS
+171 AILVTQTAIWYYSDS
-186 APLND
+186 SPASATA
-191 VNKMWEREVRNGEIS
+191 VEKMWDREVKDGDIS
-206 ESQVTLM
+206 LEQVKLM

-228 AANKIPSGYRLNI
+228 AVNKIPSGYRLNI
-241 FKSENEDYQNL
+241 FESENEDYQNL
-252 LSAEYVPDDPPK
+252 LSAEYVPDSPPM
-264 PGDTSEHNP
+264 PGEVPKEESPKEENP
-273 KTPELDGTPIPE
+273 KIPDLDGHEI
-285 DPKRPDESSEPALP
+285 
-299 PLMPELDGEE
+299 
-309 VPEVPSESL
+309 PEVPSESL

-330 GEEVPEVPSESLEPA
+330 GQ
-345 LPPLMPE
+345 
-352 LDGEEVPEVPS
+352 
-363 ESLEP
+363 
-368 ALPPLMPEL
+368 
-377 DGEEVPEVPSESLEP
+377 
-392 ALPPLMPELDGEE
+392 E

-472 DTKEPEVLMGGQS
+472 DTKEPE
-485 ESVEFTKDTQTGMSG
+485 
-500 QTTPQVETEDTKEP
+500 
-514 EVLMGGQSESVE
+514 
-526 FTKDTQTGMSGQT
+526 
-539 TPQVETEDTK
+539 
-549 EPGVLMGGQ
+549 VLMGGQ

>member
-1 MNNKMFLNKEAGFL
+1 MNNKIFLNKEAGFL
-15 VHTKRKRRF
+15 AHTKRKRRF
-24 AVTLVGVFFLLLACA
+24 AVTLVGVFFMLLACA

-49 AADEKTVPNFKSPDP
+49 AADERTVPNHSSPNP
-64 DYPWYGYD
+64 EFPWYGYD
-72 SYRGIFARYHNL
+72 AYRGWFLRYHDLN
-84 KVNLKG
+84 VNLEG
-90 SKEYQAYCFNLT
+90 STSYQVYCFNLVRQEPS
-102 KYFPRPTYST
+102 KVNGLRKNWF
-112 TNNFYKKIDGSGSA
+112 KKVDGDNA
-126 FKSYA
+126 VFKKYA
-131 ANPRVLDENLDKL
+131 ANPRVIDGDL
-144 EKNILNVIYNGYK
+144 ERNILNVIYNGY
-157 SNANGFMNGIEDLN
+157 SSDANGIMKGLDRYN
-171 AILVTQNAIWYYSDS
+171 AILVTQTAIWYYSDS
-186 APLND
+186 SPISLSAAET
-191 VNKMWEREVRNGEIS
+191 MWEKEAESGDIS
-206 ESQVTLM
+206 WEQVKLM
-213 REALKKLIDPNLEAT
+213 REALKKLIDPKLGETVVKKLPKNY
-228 AANKIPSGYRLNI
+228 KLNI
-241 FKSENEDYQNL
+241 FVSKDESIQNL
-252 LSAEYVPDDPPK
+252 LSAEYVPDSPPM
-264 PGDTSEHNP
+264 PGEVPKEESPKEENP
-273 KTPELDGTPIPE
+273 KIPDLDGREI
-285 DPKRPDESSEPALP
+285 
-299 PLMPELDGEE
+299 
-309 VPEVPSESL
+309 PEVPQ
-318 EPALPPLMPELD
+318 EPSDPVIPP
-330 GEEVPEVPSESLEPA
+330 VI
-345 LPPLMPE
+345 
-352 LDGEEVPEVPS
+352 
-363 ESLEP
+363 
-368 ALPPLMPEL
+368 L

-514 EVLMGGQSESVE
+514 
-526 FTKDTQTGMSGQT
+526 
-539 TPQVETEDTK
+539 
-549 EPGVLMGGQ
+549 GVLMGGQ

-571 MSGQTTPQVET
+571 MSGQTA
-582 EDTKEPGVLM
+582 
-592 GGQSESVEFTKDTQT
+592 
-607 GMSGQTTPQVE
+607 PQVE

-681 TKNITPI
+681 TKNIAPI
-688 LPATGDIENVLAF
+688 LPATGDIGNVLAF

>member
-15 VHTKRKRRF
+15 AHTKRKRRF
-24 AVTLVGVFFLLLACA
+24 AVTLVGVFFMLLACA

-49 AADEKTVPNFKSPDP
+49 AADEKTVPNFKSLDP

-72 SYRGIFARYHNL
+72 AYRDWFLRYHDLN
-84 KVNLKG
+84 VNLED
-90 SKEYQAYCFNLT
+90 STPYQVYCFNLLRQEPSKINST
-102 KYFPRPTYST
+102 RKNWFKKVDGDNAVFKKYATTPR
-112 TNNFYKKIDGSGSA
+112 I
-126 FKSYA
+126 
-131 ANPRVLDENLDKL
+131 ENGDLKRNL
-144 EKNILNVIYNGYK
+144 SNVIYNGYP
-157 SNANGFMNGIEDLN
+157 NDANGIMKGLDRYN
-171 AILVTQNAIWYYSDS
+171 AILVTQHAVWHYSDNS
-186 APLND
+186 QYTIDKL
-191 VNKMWEREVRNGEIS
+191 WEEEAKKNEIS
-206 ESQVTLM
+206 QEQLKLM
-213 REALKKLIDPNLEAT
+213 REALKKLISPDLEKTVKNQLPENYKLNLFISKD
-228 AANKIPSGYRLNI
+228 NSI
-241 FKSENEDYQNL
+241 QNL
-252 LSAEYVPDDPPK
+252 LSTEYVQDNPPK
-264 PGDTSEHNP
+264 PGEVPKEESPKEENP
-273 KTPELDGTPIPE
+273 KIPDLDGHEI
-285 DPKRPDESSEPALP
+285 
-299 PLMPELDGEE
+299 
-309 VPEVPSESL
+309 PEVPQ
-318 EPALPPLMPELD
+318 EPSDPVIPP
-330 GEEVPEVPSESLEPA
+330 VI
-345 LPPLMPE
+345 
-352 LDGEEVPEVPS
+352 
-363 ESLEP
+363 
-368 ALPPLMPEL
+368 L

-500 QTTPQVETEDTKEP
+500 
-514 EVLMGGQSESVE
+514 
-526 FTKDTQTGMSGQT
+526 
-539 TPQVETEDTK
+539 
-549 EPGVLMGGQ
+549 
-558 SESVEFTKDTQTG
+558 
-571 MSGQTTPQVET
+571 
-582 EDTKEPGVLM
+582 
-592 GGQSESVEFTKDTQT
+592 
-607 GMSGQTTPQVE
+607 
-618 TEDTKEP
+618 
-625 GVLMGGQSESVEF
+625 
-638 TKDTQTGMSGF
+638 F

-681 TKNITPI
+681 TKNIAPI
-688 LPATGDIENVLAF
+688 LPATGDIGNVLAF

>member
-485 ESVEFTKDTQTGMSG
+485 ESVE
-500 QTTPQVETEDTKEP
+500 
-514 EVLMGGQSESVE
+514 
-526 FTKDTQTGMSGQT
+526 
-539 TPQVETEDTK
+539 
-549 EPGVLMGGQ
+549 
-558 SESVEFTKDTQTG
+558 
-571 MSGQTTPQVET
+571 
-582 EDTKEPGVLM
+582 
-592 GGQSESVEFTKDTQT
+592 
-607 GMSGQTTPQVE
+607 
-618 TEDTKEP
+618 
-625 GVLMGGQSESVEF
+625 
-638 TKDTQTGMSGF
+638 
-649 SETVTIVEDTRPKLV
+649 
-664 FHFDN
+664 
-669 NEPKVEENREKP
+669 
-681 TKNITPI
+681 
-688 LPATGDIENVLAF
+688 
-701 LGILILSV
+701 
-709 LSIFSLLKNKQ
+709 
-720 NNKV
+720 